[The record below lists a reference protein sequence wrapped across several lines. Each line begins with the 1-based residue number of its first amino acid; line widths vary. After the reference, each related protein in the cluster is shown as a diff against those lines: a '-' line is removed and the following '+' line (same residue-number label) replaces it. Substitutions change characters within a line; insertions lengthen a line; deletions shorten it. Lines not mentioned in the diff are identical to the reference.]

1 MKTYTELIEGMSP
14 NMIASF
20 EMSDD
25 PEFNLDVYKTGSK
38 FYIDAGNFDDEAKNA

>member
-20 EMSDD
+20 EMSDAR
-25 PEFNLDVYKTGSK
+25 EFTLDLFKMGSK
-38 FYIDAGNFDDEAKNA
+38 F